1 MDTIN
6 KTSINCGLNLNLAIN
21 YGGRQEITLLCKKIA
36 NEVKSNIIKPDDISE
51 NYLNTK
57 ISIDNYSDP
66 DLLIRTGGNFRISNF
81 MLWQI
86 AYSEIYITNTFW
98 PEFGKNDLIDA
109 LKSYNQRDR
118 RFGDINVK

>member
-1 MDTIN
+1 MEKFLGTNYDSE
-6 KTSINCGLNLNLAIN
+6 KTYQMLDYETYA
-21 YGGRQEITLLCKKIA
+21 QEEKEWITNFC
-36 NEVKSNIIKPDDISE
+36 D
-51 NYLNTK
+51 TK

-118 RFGDINVK
+118 RFGDINVKK